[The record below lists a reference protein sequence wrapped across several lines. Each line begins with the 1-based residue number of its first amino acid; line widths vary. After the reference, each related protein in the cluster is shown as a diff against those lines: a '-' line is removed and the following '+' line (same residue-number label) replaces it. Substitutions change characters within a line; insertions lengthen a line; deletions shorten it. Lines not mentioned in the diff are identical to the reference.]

1 MFILHVLCFEC
12 LSVHF
17 KTVKLWSIPP
27 IAPGGM
33 SALRKGQA
41 IKMTKKKIAKR
52 QMVKL
57 S

>member
-1 MFILHVLCFEC
+1 MFILHVLC

-41 IKMTKKKIAKR
+41 IKMTKKDSKETNGQA
-52 QMVKL
+52 
-57 S
+57 

>member
-41 IKMTKKKIAKR
+41 IKMTKKKDSKETNGQA
-52 QMVKL
+52 
-57 S
+57 